1 VTSSFFLE
9 KNDDSVAVMCAP
21 PGAGFL
27 DEEGLCQEG
36 REEGNAGVSRWNLW
50 FTPDL
55 AAGISI
61 SYHFG
66 TLIFSRN

>member
-1 VTSSFFLE
+1 
-9 KNDDSVAVMCAP
+9 MRAP
-21 PGAGFL
+21 PAAGFL
-27 DEEGLCQEG
+27 HEEGHCQDAC
-36 REEGNAGVSRWNLW
+36 EEGNAGVSRWNLC

-61 SYHFG
+61 SYHFC